1 MSPVVRY
8 AAALI
13 VLIHGLIHLMGF
25 VSYWRLAVIEGIP
38 YKTTLLNGAWEVGES
53 GIRLFG
59 ALWLV
64 ATVAFILADI
74 GLVTEQDW
82 WPPVMAGAAVLSLVI
97 TALDWRV
104 AYTGV
109 VINVVI
115 LALLLI
121 VPRLTG

>member
-1 MSPVVRY
+1 MSPVVLY

-25 VSYWRLAVIEGIP
+25 VSYWRLAVIEGVP
-38 YKTTLLNGAWEVGES
+38 YKTTLLNGAWEVGEA

-64 ATVAFILADI
+64 AAAAFILADI
-74 GLVTEQDW
+74 GLVTGQSW
-82 WPPVMAGAAVLSLVI
+82 WPPLMVGAAVLSLVI
-97 TALDWRV
+97 TALAWRV